1 MKKLIYVFALSL
13 AAAPLHAAASTCET
27 RVDKNL
33 DKSTRQKVEFCLTEE
48 PEEEPAPTEVIISD
62 TYSVQYPK
70 PKEPKAAPAQQVIE
84 KYTPGPV
91 SQEYLDRDDYPAFR
105 NDSLPRLSD
114 EEAHET
120 ALDALHQQATAAQS
134 VKAQKPARKKASK
147 PARKKAQPAPA
158 PAPAEAEPEAALT
171 QPQQLSQ
178 QQPQPVVPTQTPA
191 AELEQAQALQNDP
204 LYTNYTDN
212 GATPQGFSD
221 NGIYQDDFGYNDT
234 DPALQP

>member
-13 AAAPLHAAASTCET
+13 LAAPLYAAASTCET

-48 PEEEPAPTEVIISD
+48 PEPEAEAATEVILSD

-70 PKEPKAAPAQQVIE
+70 PKKPLAEPTQQVIE

-120 ALDALHQQATAAQS
+120 ALEALHRPTA
-134 VKAQKPARKKASK
+134 KAQKPARKKAAK
-147 PARKKAQPAPA
+147 PARKKVQPAPA
-158 PAPAEAEPEAALT
+158 PAAAKTEAAL
-171 QPQQLSQ
+171 PQQQLP
-178 QQPQPVVPTQTPA
+178 QPQPVVPTQTPA
-191 AELEQAQALQNDP
+191 AELEQAQALQKDP
-204 LYTNYTDN
+204 LYTDYTDQ
-212 GATPQGFSD
+212 GATPQGFTD
-221 NGIYQDDFGYNDT
+221 NGIYQDDFGYNAT

>member
-13 AAAPLHAAASTCET
+13 LAAPLYAAASTCET

-48 PEEEPAPTEVIISD
+48 PEPEAEAATEVILSD

-70 PKEPKAAPAQQVIE
+70 PKKPQAEPTQQVIE

-120 ALDALHQQATAAQS
+120 ALEALHRPTA
-134 VKAQKPARKKASK
+134 KAQKPARKKAAK
-147 PARKKAQPAPA
+147 PARKKVQPAPA
-158 PAPAEAEPEAALT
+158 PAAAKPEAAL
-171 QPQQLSQ
+171 PQQQLP
-178 QQPQPVVPTQTPA
+178 QPQPVVPTQTPA
-191 AELEQAQALQNDP
+191 AELEQAQALQKDP
-204 LYTNYTDN
+204 LYTDYTDQ
-212 GATPQGFSD
+212 GATPQGFTD
-221 NGIYQDDFGYNDT
+221 NGIYQDDFGYNAT

>member
-1 MKKLIYVFALSL
+1 MKKLIYVFVLSL
-13 AAAPLHAAASTCET
+13 TSAPLHAAASTCQT

-33 DKSTRQKVEFCLTEE
+33 DKSTRQKVEYCLTQE
-48 PEEEPAPTEVIISD
+48 PQDTQADAVTEVVLSD

-70 PKEPKAAPAQQVIE
+70 PKKAKAAPQPQVIK
-84 KYTPGPV
+84 KYSTGPV

-120 ALDALHQQATAAQS
+120 ALEALHQQSTAAQPA
-134 VKAQKPARKKASK
+134 KTKKPARKKAGK
-147 PARKKAQPAPA
+147 PVRKKTQLSTDLDQTQPA
-158 PAPAEAEPEAALT
+158 
-171 QPQQLSQ
+171 
-178 QQPQPVVPTQTPA
+178 VPTQTPA
-191 AELEQAQALQNDP
+191 AELEQAQALQEDP
-204 LYTNYTDN
+204 LYANTTDG

-221 NGIYQDDFGYNDT
+221 GGVYQSDFGYNAT

>member
-13 AAAPLHAAASTCET
+13 LAAPLYAAASTCET

-48 PEEEPAPTEVIISD
+48 PEPEAEAATEVILSD

-70 PKEPKAAPAQQVIE
+70 PKKPQAEPTQQVIE

-120 ALDALHQQATAAQS
+120 ALDALHRPTD
-134 VKAQKPARKKASK
+134 KAQKPARKKAAK
-147 PARKKAQPAPA
+147 PARKKVQPAPA
-158 PAPAEAEPEAALT
+158 PAAAKPEAAL
-171 QPQQLSQ
+171 PQQQLP
-178 QQPQPVVPTQTPA
+178 QPQPVVPTQTPA
-191 AELEQAQALQNDP
+191 AELEQAQALQKDP
-204 LYTNYTDN
+204 LYTDYTDQ
-212 GATPQGFSD
+212 GATPQGFTD
-221 NGIYQDDFGYNDT
+221 NGIYQDDFGYNAT

>member
-13 AAAPLHAAASTCET
+13 LAAPLYAAASTCET

-48 PEEEPAPTEVIISD
+48 PEPEAEAATEVILSD

-70 PKEPKAAPAQQVIE
+70 PKKPQAEPTQQVIE

-120 ALDALHQQATAAQS
+120 ALEALHRPTA
-134 VKAQKPARKKASK
+134 KAQKPARKKASK
-147 PARKKAQPAPA
+147 PARKKVQPAPA
-158 PAPAEAEPEAALT
+158 PAAAKPEAAR
-171 QPQQLSQ
+171 PQQQLP
-178 QQPQPVVPTQTPA
+178 QPQPVVPTQTPA
-191 AELEQAQALQNDP
+191 AELEQAQALQKDP
-204 LYTNYTDN
+204 LYTDYTDQ
-212 GATPQGFSD
+212 GATPQGFTD
-221 NGIYQDDFGYNDT
+221 NGIYQDDFGYNAT

>member
-13 AAAPLHAAASTCET
+13 ATAPLHAAASTCET

-48 PEEEPAPTEVIISD
+48 PEPEAEAAKEVILSD

-70 PKEPKAAPAQQVIE
+70 PKEPQAAPTQQVIK
-84 KYTPGPV
+84 KYTAGPV

-120 ALDALHQQATAAQS
+120 ALEALHQQAAPAQPA
-134 VKAQKPARKKASK
+134 KAKKPARKKASK
-147 PARKKAQPAPA
+147 PARKKTQPAPA
-158 PAPAEAEPEAALT
+158 PAAAAPEAAL
-171 QPQQLSQ
+171 PQQQ
-178 QQPQPVVPTQTPA
+178 QQPQQPVVPTQTPA

-221 NGIYQDDFGYNDT
+221 NGIYQDDFGYNAT

>member
-13 AAAPLHAAASTCET
+13 LAAPLYAAASTCET

-48 PEEEPAPTEVIISD
+48 PEPEAEAATEVILSD

-70 PKEPKAAPAQQVIE
+70 PKKPQAEPTQQVIE

-120 ALDALHQQATAAQS
+120 ALEALHHPTA
-134 VKAQKPARKKASK
+134 KAQKPARKKAAK
-147 PARKKAQPAPA
+147 PARKKVQPAPA
-158 PAPAEAEPEAALT
+158 PAAAKPEAA
-171 QPQQLSQ
+171 QPQQQLP
-178 QQPQPVVPTQTPA
+178 QPQPVVPTQTPA
-191 AELEQAQALQNDP
+191 AELEQAQALQKDP
-204 LYTNYTDN
+204 LYTDYTDQ
-212 GATPQGFSD
+212 GATPQGFTD
-221 NGIYQDDFGYNDT
+221 NGIYQDDFGYNAT

>member
-13 AAAPLHAAASTCET
+13 LAAPLYAAASTCET

-33 DKSTRQKVEFCLTEE
+33 DKSTRQKVEVCLTEE
-48 PEEEPAPTEVIISD
+48 PEPEAEAATEVILSD

-70 PKEPKAAPAQQVIE
+70 PKKPQAAPTQQVIE

-134 VKAQKPARKKASK
+134 VKAQKPARKKAAK
-147 PARKKAQPAPA
+147 PARKKVQPAPA
-158 PAPAEAEPEAALT
+158 PAAAKTEAAL
-171 QPQQLSQ
+171 PQQQLP
-178 QQPQPVVPTQTPA
+178 QPQPVVPTQTPA
-191 AELEQAQALQNDP
+191 AELEQAQALQKDP
-204 LYTNYTDN
+204 LYTDYTDQ
-212 GATPQGFSD
+212 GATPQGFTD
-221 NGIYQDDFGYNDT
+221 NGIYQDDFGYNAT

>member
-13 AAAPLHAAASTCET
+13 LAAPLYAAASTCET

-48 PEEEPAPTEVIISD
+48 PEPEAEAATEVILSD

-70 PKEPKAAPAQQVIE
+70 PKKPQAEPTQQVIE

-120 ALDALHQQATAAQS
+120 ALEALHRPTA
-134 VKAQKPARKKASK
+134 KAQKPARKKAAK
-147 PARKKAQPAPA
+147 PARKKVQPAPA
-158 PAPAEAEPEAALT
+158 PAAAKPEAAR
-171 QPQQLSQ
+171 PQQQLP
-178 QQPQPVVPTQTPA
+178 QPQPVVPTQTPA
-191 AELEQAQALQNDP
+191 AELEQAQALQKDP
-204 LYTNYTDN
+204 LYTDYTDQ
-212 GATPQGFSD
+212 GATPQGFTD
-221 NGIYQDDFGYNDT
+221 NGIYQDDFGYNAT
-234 DPALQP
+234 EPALQP

>member
-13 AAAPLHAAASTCET
+13 LAAPLYAAASTCET

-48 PEEEPAPTEVIISD
+48 PEPEAEAATEVILSD

-70 PKEPKAAPAQQVIE
+70 PKKPQAEPTQQVIE

-120 ALDALHQQATAAQS
+120 ALDALHRPTA
-134 VKAQKPARKKASK
+134 KAQKPARKKAAK
-147 PARKKAQPAPA
+147 PARKKVQPAPA
-158 PAPAEAEPEAALT
+158 PAAAKPEAAL
-171 QPQQLSQ
+171 PQQQLP
-178 QQPQPVVPTQTPA
+178 QPQPVVPTQTPA
-191 AELEQAQALQNDP
+191 AELEQAQALQKDP
-204 LYTNYTDN
+204 LYTNYTDQ
-212 GATPQGFSD
+212 GATPQGFTD
-221 NGIYQDDFGYNDT
+221 NGIYQDDFGYNAT